1 MVNASGN
8 TVEDQGL
15 WRRRRRALPALV
27 IVMALAAC
35 ASPHPMGLSE
45 QEWQALPPE
54 RQAELRVREAEL
66 RAERQAAREAEARRR
81 TEQAAEAER
90 IRQEELA
97 VRRANARF
105 GDILAVTLQ
114 GGTME
119 SGNDLFALEPLA
131 FEILRGERKRIT
143 LVGRRGEETRVHR
156 MQDHWWVR
164 YSEDGLTLVLNE
176 SGYGSPI
183 ILVDDGAWE
192 KGQALF
198 LAAQGQLKSGG
209 IDLSG
214 MSASIRYRE
223 APGKPP
229 RLILE
234 QR

>member
-1 MVNASGN
+1 MNASGN
-8 TVEDQGL
+8 TVDDPGL
-15 WRRRRRALPALV
+15 WRRHRRALPALV
-27 IVMALAAC
+27 MVIALAAC
-35 ASPHPMGLSE
+35 ANPYPMGLSE
-45 QEWQALPPE
+45 REWQALTPE
-54 RQAELRVREAEL
+54 RQAELSVREAEL
-66 RAERQAAREAEARRR
+66 RAERQAAREAEARRQAER
-81 TEQAAEAER
+81 AAEAER
-90 IRQEELA
+90 RRQEELA
-97 VRRANARF
+97 ARRANARF

-119 SGNDLFALEPLA
+119 SGSELFALEPLA

-143 LVGRRGEETRVHR
+143 LVGRRGQGTRVHR

-164 YSEDGLTLVLNE
+164 YSEDGLTLILNE
-176 SGYGSPI
+176 SGFGAPV
-183 ILVDDGAWE
+183 ILVDEGTWE

-198 LAAQGQLKSGG
+198 LAAQGQHKTGG

-214 MSASIRYRE
+214 MSATLRYRE